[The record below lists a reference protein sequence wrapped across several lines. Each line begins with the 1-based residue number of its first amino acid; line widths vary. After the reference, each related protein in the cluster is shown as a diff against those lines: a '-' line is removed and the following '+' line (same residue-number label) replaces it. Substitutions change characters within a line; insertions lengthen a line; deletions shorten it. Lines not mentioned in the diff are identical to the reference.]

1 MTTLAA
7 DKARAYEL
15 GDLQDLPM
23 IAADIIYEG
32 AAVGDNG
39 SGLARPL
46 AAADP
51 FLGFAERIADNS
63 AGAASAKNVRV
74 RTRGSVV
81 VAVTGAASA
90 ADVGEAVYAS
100 DDDTFSFSP
109 VGGVFIGFVHRF
121 ISAGVALV
129 RFDVHALRSGDLL
142 HHPLGGRVGMRVQR
156 RRDHHAGRRHPR
168 LQPQQGTA
176 DQQHHGLRRPDGWLA
191 VVRRAGGLC
200 AGAARGHRGSLQRR
214 DRRGVPVRRG

>member
-100 DDDTFSFSP
+100 DDDTFTLTSS
-109 VGGVFIGFVHRF
+109 GNSAIGKVARWVSGTTCVVYFEALTHRS
-121 ISAGVALV
+121 I
-129 RFDVHALRSGDLL
+129 
-142 HHPLGGRVGMRVQR
+142 
-156 RRDHHAGRRHPR
+156 
-168 LQPQQGTA
+168 
-176 DQQHHGLRRPDGWLA
+176 
-191 VVRRAGGLC
+191 
-200 AGAARGHRGSLQRR
+200 
-214 DRRGVPVRRG
+214 